1 MFNEAQLAIIKRA
14 LTALAERE
22 MHMNNVVSDDVAA
35 FIEELNAPAAVAEE
49 TTAPKARKS
58 KAATSEEE

>member
-35 FIEELNAPAAVAEE
+35 FIEEFNAPVAEE
-49 TTAPKARKS
+49 APAPKARKS
-58 KAATSEEE
+58 KAAISEE

>member
-22 MHMNNVVSDDVAA
+22 MHINNVVSDDVAA
-35 FIEELNAPAAVAEE
+35 FIEEFNAPAAVVEE
-49 TTAPKARKS
+49 AAAPKARKS
-58 KAATSEEE
+58 KASTSEEE